1 MGSLSRGRSGPPS
14 LYQGCWGSPGTSE
27 GGRSPFLTSHAP
39 QPPESSLEQLQ
50 PDGWSGPGSKSSSS
64 VSNDPAGHGSYQP
77 VHLTPGNH
85 AKDGEKEQV
94 RGDGEE
100 WNQLA
105 PLASLCWEGHT
116 QRTCSNLQTA
126 LGGYCC
132 CHPCSVDQG
141 TRDREV
147 E

>member
-39 QPPESSLEQLQ
+39 QPPASSLEQLQ

-77 VHLTPGNH
+77 VHLTPGNQGPAQTEAMQRMERRSRTEETERNETNWH
-85 AKDGEKEQV
+85 LRPVSAGRDTH
-94 RGDGEE
+94 RG
-100 WNQLA
+100 LA
-105 PLASLCWEGHT
+105 QTSKQPWEV
-116 QRTCSNLQTA
+116 TA
-126 LGGYCC
+126 AVTPVL
-132 CHPCSVDQG
+132 
-141 TRDREV
+141 
-147 E
+147 